1 MIGVTPMGKGE
12 PCQQEG
18 QVMWEH
24 RGRGAGAGR
33 QTARSPTKPLAA
45 VSPSS
50 GPQLESPEVLCG
62 GQSRDEEEGA
72 AA

>member
-1 MIGVTPMGKGE
+1 
-12 PCQQEG
+12 
-18 QVMWEH
+18 MWER
-24 RGRGAGAGR
+24 RGRGAGAGGELPAALR
-33 QTARSPTKPLAA
+33 PLAA

-50 GPQLESPEVLCG
+50 GPGLGLQEALCG